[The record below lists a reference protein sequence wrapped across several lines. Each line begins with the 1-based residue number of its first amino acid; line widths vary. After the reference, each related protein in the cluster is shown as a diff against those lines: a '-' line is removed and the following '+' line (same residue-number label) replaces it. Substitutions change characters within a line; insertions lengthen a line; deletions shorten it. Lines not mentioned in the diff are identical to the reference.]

1 MANDPIV
8 LLVMGFLLT
17 SVLGGGLAYLFQQR
31 AWRHQYKIQRQD
43 LHHQQALKTFE
54 ELSSLLDQ
62 RLYRMRLI
70 FWAAKRLARQPLK
83 PASLNAEL
91 TDYRGRP

>member
-8 LLVMGFLLT
+8 LLVLGFLLT

-31 AWRHQYKIQRQD
+31 AWRHQYEIQKQD

-54 ELSSLLDQ
+54 ELSFTSRPTPVPNATHLLGRHTAGATAAQ
-62 RLYRMRLI
+62 ARLPRH
-70 FWAAKRLARQPLK
+70 
-83 PASLNAEL
+83 
-91 TDYRGRP
+91 

>member
-8 LLVMGFLLT
+8 LLVLGFLLT

-31 AWRHQYKIQRQD
+31 AWRHQYEIQKQD

-54 ELSSLLDQ
+54 NKVHFSTNACTECDSSSGPPHGWRDS
-62 RLYRMRLI
+62 RSS
-70 FWAAKRLARQPLK
+70 P
-83 PASLNAEL
+83 PPSTLN
-91 TDYRGRP
+91 